1 MVAAGEIQSVQ
12 RAVTVLRAFGR
23 ADEWSTSSLGRE
35 LGLHKSVVHRL
46 LVTLA
51 RGGLL
56 RQDERTGRFRLAP
69 AMVSLGR
76 RAEHSSDMLAIA
88 RPVLQRL
95 VEQSQET
102 VSLCALQDDHGV
114 CLANVDSPQSM
125 RFTIRPGDSFPL
137 NAGGVGKVILAFQP
151 EGFVDALL
159 AAGPLPRFTDR
170 TPIAPSPL
178 RQELARIRA
187 QGYGFSDA
195 EITPGARSVGAPVYD
210 ADGEVH
216 YSLVISAPSFRLTD
230 SLVPQFVDMVC
241 RAAQSLSRELG
252 YLAPLAA
259 LPLATPQTAVETAS

>member
-1 MVAAGEIQSVQ
+1 MAIAGEIQSVQ
-12 RAVTVLRAFGR
+12 RAISVLRAFAL

-69 AMVSLGR
+69 TMVSLGR
-76 RAEHSSDMLAIA
+76 RAEHSYDVLSIA

-95 VEQSQET
+95 VEESQET
-102 VSLCALQDDHGV
+102 VSLGVLQDDHGV

-125 RFTIRPGDSFPL
+125 RFTISPGDSFPL
-137 NAGGVGKVILAFQP
+137 NAGCVGKVILAFQP
-151 EGFVDALL
+151 PSFLDALL
-159 AAGPLPRFTDR
+159 AAGPLPRFTD
-170 TPIAPSPL
+170 TTLIAPARL
-178 RQELARIRA
+178 REELARIRA

-195 EITPGARSVGAPVYD
+195 EITPGARSVGAPVYN

-216 YSLVISAPSFRLTD
+216 YSLVISAPSLRLTD
-230 SLVPQFVDMVC
+230 ERVPQFVEMVC
-241 RAAQSLSRELG
+241 RGAASLSRELG
-252 YLAPLAA
+252 HLDAEGIGPAA
-259 LPLATPQTAVETAS
+259 ETTP

>member
-1 MVAAGEIQSVQ
+1 MVVAGEVQSVQ
-12 RAVTVLRAFGR
+12 RAVTVLRAFAR

-76 RAEHSSDMLAIA
+76 RAEHSHDVLGIA

-95 VEQSQET
+95 ATQSQET
-102 VSLCALQDDHGV
+102 VTLCALQDDHGV

-125 RFTIRPGDSFPL
+125 RFTISPGDSFPL

-151 EGFVDALL
+151 TPFVEALL
-159 AAGPLPRFTDR
+159 AAGPLPSFTDR
-170 TPIAPSPL
+170 TPVAPLSL
-178 RQELARIRA
+178 RDELGRIRA

-216 YSLVISAPSFRLTD
+216 YSLVISAPSLRLTD
-230 SLVPQFVDMVC
+230 ERVPEFVDMVC
-241 RAAQSLSRELG
+241 RAAADLSRELG
-252 YLAPLAA
+252 YLPPVTEAA
-259 LPLATPQTAVETAS
+259 